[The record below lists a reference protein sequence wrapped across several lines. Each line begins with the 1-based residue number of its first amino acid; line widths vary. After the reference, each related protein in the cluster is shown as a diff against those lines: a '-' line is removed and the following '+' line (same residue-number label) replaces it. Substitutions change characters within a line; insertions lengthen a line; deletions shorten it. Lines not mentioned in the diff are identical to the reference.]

1 MTLLRK
7 SGRLAAAGL
16 IGLVLYGCSSPQP
29 TDSTSGQVQ
38 HYSQAEIRK
47 MLTQAQSALSPQ
59 REHFLLQAAAAMH
72 ANGELHKAH
81 NLLTPLDPDQL
92 GDDDFILYT
101 LTYSDTALNE
111 QAYFLAQRILT
122 NPRLN
127 QQWQRLSAEQQVPLR
142 ERRATLFSTLGET
155 AASIK
160 ERLLLQSL
168 LQDPEQLRA
177 NQEALWQSLMTMNEA
192 EIDLR
197 QKQAK
202 QSANKELQGWYEL
215 AAISKHNPS
224 DLQQQLQQVNRWIAR
239 WPEHPA
245 SFNLP
250 SDLQLLQQLVNE
262 QPQQVALLL
271 PQQGNLARAGRA
283 VRDGFMA
290 AYFNARQNGARVP
303 EVRFYDSAQGDIYS
317 QYNRAVT
324 DGAELIIGP
333 LDKQMVNLLSQQK
346 ELPVPTLA
354 VNYSDQSDKATDNL
368 FQFGLSTE
376 DEAGQTAQR
385 AWIEGHRYA
394 LILTNDSSWSARS
407 ADAFRNAWEALGG
420 KVLNRSSFAGS
431 GDYSNVIRSALQI
444 DNSQKRAQDLRV
456 QIGRAFEFE
465 PRRRQDADF
474 LYLVATP
481 DQARQVKPTLAFH
494 YASNLPVYAS
504 SHIYTGSNDPK
515 LDRDMDGIR
524 FSTLPWFF
532 DTEDTVRKS
541 ILREAGSSGSFEK
554 LYALGADSFQIY
566 PRLKQL
572 QVTPYLRL
580 HGLTGALS
588 MNGEG
593 LIQREQVWATMK
605 NGSARTLPRVVS
617 DGEPG
622 S

>member
-29 TDSTSGQVQ
+29 TDNSSGQAQ
-38 HYSQAEIRK
+38 HFTQAEIRQ
-47 MLTQAQSALSPQ
+47 MLTQAQSAASPQ

-92 GDDDFILYT
+92 SNDDFVLYT
-101 LTYSDTALNE
+101 LIYSDTALAE
-111 QAYFLAQRILT
+111 QSYFLAQRILT

-127 QQWQRLSAEQQVPLR
+127 QQWQRLPAEQEIPLR

-155 AASIK
+155 AASIQ

-168 LQDPEQLRA
+168 LQDPEMLRA
-177 NQEALWQSLMTMNEA
+177 NQEALWQSLMTMDEA

-197 QKQAK
+197 RKQAK
-202 QSANKELQGWYEL
+202 QTAKNELQGWYEL

-250 SDLQLLQQLVNE
+250 ADLQLLQQLVNE
-262 QPQQVALLL
+262 QPRQVALLL
-271 PQQGNLARAGRA
+271 PQQGSLARAGRA

-303 EVRFYDSAQGDIYS
+303 DVRFYDSAKGDIYS
-317 QYNRAVT
+317 QYNRAVA

-346 ELPVPTLA
+346 DLPVPTLA
-354 VNYSDQSDKATDNL
+354 VNYSDQSAETTDNL

-376 DEAGQTAQR
+376 DEASQTAQR

-394 LILTNDSSWSARS
+394 LILTNDSSWSTRS

-444 DNSQKRAQDLRV
+444 DNSQKRARDLRA
-456 QIGRAFEFE
+456 QIGRSFEFE

-494 YASNLPVYAS
+494 YASDLPVYAS

-532 DTEDTVRKS
+532 DSEDAVRKS

-588 MNGEG
+588 MNDKG
-593 LIQREQVWATMK
+593 LIEREQVWATMK
-605 NGSARTLPRVVS
+605 GGSARSLPRVVS
-617 DGEPG
+617 DSQPG